1 MLNLENQIKALIIGG
16 LFVKEYIS
24 DINQNYS
31 LIKLTEYAVI
41 LSTVLLI
48 IDLLNFPLKQL
59 VVDNKSLSFL
69 IAGAIIILLILKGI
83 EFGLLDTLKLTTI
96 NIIDAFSVT
105 MIFSCTIYLVI
116 ASFYDFLFLY
126 KSVVLTIIGVIFF
139 FIILFRVIYLKNK
152 EIEANKYTPNIFD
165 LKEIYEGDFTSEEDQ
180 LILVREEEVNYD
192 LLERE
197 KIINQLYNAISQS
210 KPDGKFV
217 ISLEG
222 KWGSG
227 KTTIINNVKKKL
239 IKTKDNIIIIDEFDP
254 WSYSDQRSLFYNMF
268 DIIIKKS
275 GLKYNSL
282 AAKKMAEE
290 ISENIFGTQ
299 KSTRVLKTFF
309 ENRNDIVN
317 LKNKINNYL
326 RLCGKK
332 VVFFIDNIDRIE
344 SDNIILLFKLVG
356 NILDFNRV
364 TYVLSFDN
372 DRIRKIFNNDL
383 NIDYKYL
390 KKVIQMQIRVPEVN
404 EKALNNLFKKS
415 FNNLLIEYGED
426 QENLSYYD
434 CIINFMCEQKIDVR
448 DFKRFI
454 NSVISSVFS
463 GSSYLNK
470 RDLII
475 IKYVRLY
482 NLPLYQE
489 IYQNRI
495 YFISHDK
502 RQDIEAYST
511 SFNKEKFNQNAKKF
525 FDELF
530 SNENNSAFKNILA
543 EVFPYVKKYNDNHD
557 LEYDGISVPDGSYP
571 DIIKNKRICSAK
583 YFDLYFTN
591 TINDFVLI
599 GERVEGFV
607 DKLNKT
613 KDFITKKKIFSELL
627 ESVHYTYQKEL
638 FERIELYIEDLK
650 EDVLFDLV
658 TILFAKIYEIDDTST
673 MIFGLSA
680 RSRVEIIIWELLQK
694 ITEEEYDKFLDNIK
708 DDYQKIEIISSIL
721 NWFNN
726 DREGK
731 NVEGRKEKM
740 KSLYQEMGRD
750 IIDNNISLY
759 NDPYYFPKNIW
770 GLARLYDEDQE
781 EFKNYIKNIT
791 NKENIFRLIYDVISL
806 SYGNKFRYSI
816 RQENLENLTSE
827 EYIDNILEEIEPSTP
842 DQKFVLKVY
851 ENYTNNVTDRFGEKG
866 IILDELK
873 EIKL

>member
-1 MLNLENQIKALIIGG
+1 MR
-16 LFVKEYIS
+16 EYIS

-41 LSTVLLI
+41 LSTILI
-48 IDLLNFPLKQL
+48 TIDFLNLPLKYL
-59 VVDNKSLSFL
+59 LGENKLLSFL

-83 EFGLLDTLKLTTI
+83 EFGLIDTLKLTTV
-96 NIIDAFSVT
+96 NIIDAFSFT

-126 KSVVLTIIGVIFF
+126 KSVSLFIIVIIFF
-139 FIILFRVIYLKNK
+139 SIMLRRGIYLKK
-152 EIEANKYTPNIFD
+152 KKTEAEEYTPNIVD
-165 LKEIYEGDFTSEEDQ
+165 LKDIYKGDFELEEDQ
-180 LILVREEEVNYD
+180 LILVKEEEVNYD
-192 LLERE
+192 LLER
-197 KIINQLYNAISQS
+197 KSIINQLYNAILQS

-222 KWGSG
+222 EWGSG
-227 KTTIINNVKKKL
+227 KTTIINNVKKQL

-282 AAKKMAEE
+282 AAKQMAEE

-309 ENRNDIVN
+309 ENQNDIVN

-404 EKALNNLFKKS
+404 EKALNNLFRKS
-415 FNNLLIEYGED
+415 FNNLLVKYGED
-426 QENLSYYD
+426 KENLNYYD

-463 GSSYLNK
+463 GSKYLNK
-470 RDLII
+470 RDLMII
-475 IKYVRLY
+475 EYVRLY

-502 RQDIEAYST
+502 RQDTEAYNT
-511 SFNKEKFNQNAKKF
+511 SFNKEKFNQNAKDF
-525 FDELF
+525 FEELF

-557 LEYDGISVPDGSYP
+557 LEYDGISAPDYSYS
-571 DIIKNKRICSAK
+571 DITKNKRICSAK

-599 GERVEGFV
+599 GERVEDFV
-607 DKLNKT
+607 DNLNKT
-613 KDFITKKKIFSELL
+613 KDFITKKKIFSKLL

-638 FERIELYIEDLK
+638 FERIELYIEDFK
-650 EDVLFDLV
+650 EDVLLDFV
-658 TILFAKIYEIDDTST
+658 IILFAKIYEIDDSSAF
-673 MIFGLSA
+673 FGLSA
-680 RSRVEIIIWELLQK
+680 RSRVEVIIWELLQE
-694 ITEEEYDKFLDNIK
+694 INEEEYNKFLNNIEDN
-708 DDYQKIEIISSIL
+708 YRKIEIISSIL
-721 NWFNN
+721 YWFNN

-731 NVEGRKEKM
+731 NVKGRKEKM
-740 KSLYQEMGRD
+740 KSLYQDMGKT

-759 NDPYYFPKNIW
+759 NDPNYFPKNIW
-770 GLARLYDEDQE
+770 GLARLYEEDQE
-781 EFKNYIKNIT
+781 DFENYIKNIID
-791 NKENIFRLIYDVISL
+791 KENIFRLIYDFISL

-827 EYIDNILEEIEPSTP
+827 EYIDNILEETEPSTP
-842 DQKFVLKVY
+842 DQKFILRVY
-851 ENYTNNVTDRFGEKG
+851 ENYKNNETDRFGEKG

-873 EIKL
+873 NINL

>member
-1 MLNLENQIKALIIGG
+1 MRK
-16 LFVKEYIS
+16 YIS

-41 LSTVLLI
+41 LSTILLT
-48 IDLLNFPLKQL
+48 IDLLNLPLKYL
-59 VVDNKSLSFL
+59 LGDNKLFSFL
-69 IAGAIIILLILKGI
+69 IAGAVIILLILKGI
-83 EFGLLDTLKLTTI
+83 EFGLIDTLKLTTV

-105 MIFSCTIYLVI
+105 MIFSSTIYLVI
-116 ASFYDFLFLY
+116 ASFYGFLFLY
-126 KSVVLTIIGVIFF
+126 KSISLFIIVIIFF
-139 FIILFRVIYLKNK
+139 SIILGRSIYLKK
-152 EIEANKYTPNIFD
+152 KKIEAKKYTPNIVD
-165 LKEIYEGDFTSEEDQ
+165 LKDIYNGNFKLEEDQ
-180 LILVREEEVNYD
+180 LVLIKEEEVNYD

-197 KIINQLYNAISQS
+197 NIINQLYNAILQS

-222 KWGSG
+222 GWGSG
-227 KTTIINNVKKKL
+227 KTTIINNVKKQL
-239 IKTKDNIIIIDEFDP
+239 RNTKEDIIIIDEFDP
-254 WSYSDQRSLFYNMF
+254 WSYSDQRSLFYKMF

-275 GLKYNSL
+275 GLKYNTL

-299 KSTRVLKTFF
+299 KSTRILKTFF
-309 ENRNDIVN
+309 ENENDVVT
-317 LKNKINNYL
+317 LKNKINDYL

-344 SDNIILLFKLVG
+344 SGNIILLFKLVG

-364 TYVLSFDN
+364 TYVLSYDD

-404 EKALNNLFKKS
+404 ENALNNLFKKS
-415 FNNLLIEYGED
+415 LNNLLIEYGED
-426 QENLSYYD
+426 KENLNYYN

-454 NSVISSVFS
+454 NSVIGSVFS

-470 RDLII
+470 RDLMII
-475 IKYVRLY
+475 EYVRLY

-502 RQDIEAYST
+502 RQDKEAYST
-511 SFNKEKFNQNAKKF
+511 SFNKREFNHNAKEF

-530 SNENNSAFKNILA
+530 SNEKNSVFKNILA
-543 EVFPYVKKYNDNHD
+543 EVFPYVKKYNDNQD
-557 LEYDGISVPDGSYP
+557 LEYEGVTVQDASYP

-607 DKLNKT
+607 DDLNKT
-613 KDFITKKKIFSELL
+613 KDFVTKKKIFSELL

-638 FERIELYIEDLK
+638 FERLEFYIEDLK
-650 EDVLFDLV
+650 EEVLFDLV
-658 TILFAKIYEIDDTST
+658 TILFNEIHEIDDSSAFFALT
-673 MIFGLSA
+673 A
-680 RSRVEIIIWELLQK
+680 RSRVEVIVWELLQK
-694 ITEEEYDKFLDNIK
+694 ITEEEYEEFLNNIQ
-708 DDYQKIEIISSIL
+708 DDYEKIEIISSIL
-721 NWFNN
+721 YWFNN

-731 NVEGRKEKM
+731 NIEERKEKM
-740 KSLYQEMGRD
+740 QLLYKDMGRA
-750 IIDNNISLY
+750 IIDNNINLY
-759 NDPYYFPKNIW
+759 NDSYYFPKNIW
-770 GLARLYDEDQE
+770 GLARLYEEDQE
-781 EFKNYIKNIT
+781 ELKNYIKNIT
-791 NKENIFRLIYDVISL
+791 DKENIFRLIYDCISL
-806 SYGNKFRYSI
+806 SYGKKYRYSI
-816 RQENLENLTSE
+816 RQENLENLTTE
-827 EYIDNILEEIEPSTP
+827 EYIDNILEETEPSTS
-842 DQKFVLKVY
+842 DQKFILRVY
-851 ENYTNNVTDRFGEKG
+851 ENYKDNVTDRFEEKG
-866 IILDELK
+866 IILNELK
-873 EIKL
+873 NINL